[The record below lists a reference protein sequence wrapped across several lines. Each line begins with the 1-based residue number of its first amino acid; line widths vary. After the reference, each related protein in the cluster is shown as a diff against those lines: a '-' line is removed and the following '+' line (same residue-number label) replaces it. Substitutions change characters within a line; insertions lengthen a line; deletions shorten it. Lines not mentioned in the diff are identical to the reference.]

1 MTIEIGFVLA
11 VLVLSFILF
20 VTERIRMDVVALLV
34 LAVLAISGVVS
45 PRQALS
51 GFSNPAVVTVWA
63 MFMLSAGLTQTGIA
77 NMIGRRVLKFAG
89 TGEIRMI
96 IVIMLT
102 GGILSAFMNNI
113 GVAALMLPV
122 VMDIARRTGRPP
134 SRLLMPLA
142 FSTLLGGLTT
152 LIGTAPNLL
161 VSEAMHENGLRP
173 FGLFDFAPVGGAI
186 MIAGTLFFA
195 FVGRLWLPKRDPMRE
210 SSEGTDLA
218 SNFSLDENTVE
229 MVVPAG
235 SPLDGM
241 TLGQSRL
248 GSATGLNVFAV
259 SRKDETIPA
268 PGRNFVLQANDRLE
282 VGGSLDRLKE
292 LQGWREL
299 ELEQHD
305 LGLDSLS
312 LGDVGLAE
320 LQISSDCDLIG
331 KDLRET
337 DFRRHYGVIVLAIRR
352 GNEVHLD
359 GLAEIPLHAQDRLLV
374 QGHTQRI
381 KELRTSTAFES
392 PQALPQT
399 QLAQQYSLD
408 NRLFVVRV
416 PDESILIG
424 KSLAESRLGEALAIG
439 VVGILR
445 DGNANLL
452 PEPSETIHAQDRLLV
467 RGKEEDLLAFHGL
480 QQLEIASG
488 DAGLRALQSERIGLV
503 EVTLSPRSSFAG
515 RSLREIALRQ
525 HFGLQAMAI
534 LREGQTYRS
543 NLRDMPLRFGDVLLL
558 VGSRERAVDLAKASD
573 FIVLTQTLRESTKDR
588 KAIVA
593 GLILVAVLAPVL
605 LGLLPI
611 AICAV
616 AGGTLMVLTG
626 CLNMEDAYRAIEW
639 RAIFLIAG
647 MLPLGIALQQSGA
660 ASFLAEGVL
669 NIAGSMGPWGVVLGL
684 YLVTAVATMVIPTA
698 ALVVLMAPIVLK
710 ASSDMGI
717 DPHSAMMAMSIAASA
732 SFTSPI
738 SHPANLLVMG
748 PGGYQF
754 KDYIK
759 IGVPLTIVVL
769 LVTMLLLPWVWPL

>member
-20 VTERIRMDVVALLV
+20 ITEWIRMDVVALLV
-34 LAVLAISGVVS
+34 LAVLAISGLVS
-45 PRQALS
+45 PEQALS

-77 NMIGRRVLKFAG
+77 NMIGRRVLKLAG

-142 FSTLLGGLTT
+142 YSTLLGGLTT

-195 FVGRLWLPKRDPMRE
+195 FIGRLWLPKRDPMRE

-218 SNFSLDENTVE
+218 SNFSLGENTVE

-235 SPLDGM
+235 SPLDGL

-259 SRKDETIPA
+259 SRNDETIPA
-268 PGRNFVLQANDRLE
+268 PGHNFVLQANDRLE
-282 VGGSLDRLKE
+282 VGGSLNRLKE

-299 ELEQHD
+299 ELEQTD

-320 LQISSDCDLIG
+320 LQLSSDCDLIG

-337 DFRRHYGVIVLAIRR
+337 DFRSHYGLIVLAIRR

-374 QGHTQRI
+374 QGHMQRI
-381 KELRTSTAFES
+381 EELRTSKAFES
-392 PQALPQT
+392 QQSLPQT

-408 NRLFVVRV
+408 HRLFVVRV

-445 DGNANLL
+445 GGNANLL
-452 PEPSETIHAQDRLLV
+452 PEPSEMIRAQDRLLV
-467 RGKEEDLLAFHGL
+467 RGKEEDLVAFHGL

-515 RSLREIALRQ
+515 RSLREIAFRQ
-525 HFGLQAMAI
+525 RFGLQAMAI
-534 LREGQTYRS
+534 LREGQTHRS
-543 NLRDMPLRFGDVLLL
+543 HLRDMPLRFGDVLLL
-558 VGSRERAVDLAKASD
+558 VGSRERAIDLAKATD
-573 FIVLTQTLRESTKDR
+573 FIVLTQTLRESTKNR

-593 GLILVAVLAPVL
+593 GLILLAVLAPVL
-605 LGLLPI
+605 LGFLPI

-616 AGGTLMVLTG
+616 AGATLMVLTG
-626 CLNMEDAYRAIEW
+626 CLKMEDAYRAIEW

-647 MLPLGIALQQSGA
+647 MLPLGTALQQSGA
-660 ASFLAEGVL
+660 AAFLAEGVL
-669 NIAGSMGPWGVVLGL
+669 NIAGSMGPWGVVIGL

-710 ASSDMGI
+710 ASADMGI

-754 KDYIK
+754 KDYVK

-769 LVTMLLLPWVWPL
+769 LVTLLLLPWVWPL